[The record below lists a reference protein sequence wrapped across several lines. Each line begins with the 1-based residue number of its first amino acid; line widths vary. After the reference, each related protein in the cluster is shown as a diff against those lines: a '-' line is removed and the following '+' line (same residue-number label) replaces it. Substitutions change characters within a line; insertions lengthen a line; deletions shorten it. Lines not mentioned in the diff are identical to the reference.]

1 MPSKEARVYNWVLMI
16 ALENLVG
23 EGALSFNHCIA
34 SDAEEV
40 MFGPVR
46 GIIHIVPYF
55 KKIYHYLDKFHL
67 LTKKWKDNVNNKI
80 TGDKPKK
87 CWYTAVYVRRYVPLS
102 KTR

>member
-46 GIIHIVPYF
+46 VMIHNVSYF
-55 KKIYHYLDKFHL
+55 HKSHHFFDKFHL
-67 LTKKWKDNVNNKI
+67 LIK
-80 TGDKPKK
+80 
-87 CWYTAVYVRRYVPLS
+87 
-102 KTR
+102 